1 MEKGVLVGESTTEG
15 TTRLTYEVTRT
26 LAAARRNFAR
36 RFKAC
41 RKDPSEKRVHAL
53 RIEARRL
60 LSVIDLL
67 ARSHTPQALDKARRA
82 AKKKLKLLD
91 GLRDQHVQALAL
103 KHLSREFPG
112 LKPVYKVMRKE
123 ETRLEEEVRRK
134 LKHSGV
140 EKLAKRLQKLQA
152 DYTQWRRHKETH
164 ASSLIVRAIDNAF
177 AAVLR
182 LRSAINPRF
191 TDTIHRTRIAFK
203 KFRYMIEALPST
215 RRAYGRDR
223 LARLREYQT
232 AMGEIQ
238 DMEVLLT
245 NLEKFTKAR
254 KKMEITTKPIVGELA
269 RRHAL
274 LIQNYMATADELYSF
289 WGPGKRPDIPNQ

>member
-1 MEKGVLVGESTTEG
+1 MEKGVLAGGSTTEG
-15 TTRLTYEVTRT
+15 TTRLTYELTRT
-26 LAAARRNFAR
+26 LASARRNFAR

-67 ARSHTPQALDKARRA
+67 GRSHTPQALDKARRA

-91 GLRDQHVQALAL
+91 GLRDLHVQTLAL
-103 KHLSREFPG
+103 KHLSREFPD
-112 LKPVYKVMRKE
+112 LKPVYKALEKRE
-123 ETRLEEEVRRK
+123 ARLEKEVRRK

-140 EKLAKRLQKLQA
+140 EKLLKRLEKLQD

-164 ASSLIVRAIDNAF
+164 ASSLILRGIDNAF
-177 AAVLR
+177 ADVLR
-182 LRSAINPRF
+182 LRSAINPQF

-215 RRAYGRDR
+215 RRGYGSDR
-223 LARLREYQT
+223 LVRLREYQT
-232 AMGEIQ
+232 CMGRIQ

-254 KKMEITTKPIVGELA
+254 RKMEIPTQPIIGELA

-274 LIQNYMATADELYSF
+274 LIQNYMATADDLYSF
-289 WGPGKRPDIPNQ
+289 WGSCKRPDDPNQ